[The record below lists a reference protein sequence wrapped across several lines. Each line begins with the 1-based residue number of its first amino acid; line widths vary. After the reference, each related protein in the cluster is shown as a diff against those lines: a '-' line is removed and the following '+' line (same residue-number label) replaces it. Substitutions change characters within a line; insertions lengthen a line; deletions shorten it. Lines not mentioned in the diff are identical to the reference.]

1 MPRKAQTP
9 RATLLREVGIK
20 TKNANFDSTCKV
32 CGGAINGTSP
42 KCSVAQVKIPTESRR
57 ASWIHTDCVDIHFH
71 LTVPPKGEEH
81 TSTTIAEA
89 MTMTQQKRFIGD
101 EEAPKED
108 TPKETPKMPR
118 KQKEKDF
125 NPFAPN
131 ALQQKDPAGAAL
143 AELVAPHIM
152 AGFTDHVDTVMEE
165 KVNALALP
173 RTTVVKPLGD
183 FEEVKVG
190 LTHPCF
196 DEALELA
203 RIRTNCMASGPAG
216 SGKTH
221 AARQIFD
228 TLKALPPEAGG
239 FANPDKVR
247 LHIESCHNEMMPS
260 DIVGPMVPN
269 ISDGSENHR
278 MTEIVKTFRDGGVL
292 VFDEFDR
299 LMGGTAVAANMALA
313 NETWTM
319 PDGTVIDKSP
329 DLFILAT
336 TNTLG
341 QGKGRGPYSAAETL
355 DGATLNRF
363 AGGVIRWGYDCAFE
377 RMLIGDDEIV
387 SFFHDL
393 RSRADKAGLISRI
406 ISPRHMLTAKKQKHV
421 LGWDMERIRRMALR
435 DWNRK
440 DLKTIGFDESFIE
453 KTLATNGGAA

>member
-9 RATLLREVGIK
+9 AATLLREVGVK

-42 KCSVAQVKIPTESRR
+42 KCSVAQVKIPTESRK
-57 ASWIHTDCVDIHFH
+57 ASWIHTHCVDIDVH
-71 LTVPPKGEEH
+71 LNVETLEP
-81 TSTTIAEA
+81 IASA
-89 MTMTQQKRFIGD
+89 MTPSQRTTWILGYDED
-101 EEAPKED
+101 EEED
-108 TPKETPKMPR
+108 TPKETKTMPR
-118 KQKEKDF
+118 KKKTEDF

-131 ALQQKDPAGAAL
+131 ALAQKDPAGAAL

-152 AGFTDHVDTVMEE
+152 AGFTDHVDTVMED

-173 RTTVVKPLGD
+173 RTTIVKPLGD
-183 FEEVKVG
+183 FDEVKVG
-190 LTHPCF
+190 IAHPCF
-196 DEALELA
+196 DEALDLA
-203 RIRTNCMASGPAG
+203 RARINCLAAGPAG

-247 LHIESCHNEMMPS
+247 FTVTSCHNEMMPS
-260 DIVGPMVPN
+260 DIQGPMVPN
-269 ISDGSENHR
+269 VATGDEKHR
-278 MTEIVKTFRDGGVL
+278 ITEIVNTFRDGGVL

-299 LMGGTAVAANMALA
+299 LMGGTAIAANMALA
-313 NETWTM
+313 NEEWTM
-319 PDGTVIDKSP
+319 PDGTVIEKSP

-336 TNTLG
+336 ANTLG

-363 AGGVIRWGYDCAFE
+363 ANGVILWGYDRAFE

-393 RSRADKAGLISRI
+393 RDRADKAGLISRI
-406 ISPRHMLTAKKQKHV
+406 ISPRHMINAKKQKHV
-421 LGWDMERIRRMALR
+421 LGWDMERIRRMSLR

-440 DLKTIGFDESFIE
+440 DLKTIGFDEAFINS
-453 KTLATNGGAA
+453 TLATNGGAA